1 MNGEQQD
8 LVLSTSGGFW
18 ACAYSLYMRI
28 ALDYPEIID
37 YGSANLPESYQMDFF
52 WRDTLAIST
61 NLGFALELLLKLL
74 LYRDSGKVSKTHSL
88 GRVYAGMSPEL
99 KKVMANVYRDTLKM
113 KGDMILTYIYAASP
127 NQIKK
132 FPKQDKLYR
141 IPKQPRPKKLDTL
154 KKLLYFIDRENLLY
168 GKRYEAFSFDH
179 NKWYPFFDRLIPLF
193 EFVRRLSRVIKSSD
207 DEWEYY
213 EVQEP
218 DNEKSPLIFRPF
230 SI

>member
-1 MNGEQQD
+1 MNGEQQN
-8 LVLSTSGGFW
+8 LVFSTSTGFW
-18 ACAYSLYMRI
+18 ACAYNLYMRI

-74 LYRDSGKVSKTHSL
+74 LYQDSGKISKTHSL
-88 GRVYAGMSPEL
+88 GRVYAGMSPGL
-99 KKVMANVYRDTLKM
+99 KNVMANVYRDTLKT
-113 KGDMILTYIYAASP
+113 KGDMILTFIYAASP

-132 FPKQDKLYR
+132 FPKQDKLYK
-141 IPKQPRPKKLDTL
+141 IPKQPQPKKLDTL
-154 KKLLYFIDRENLLY
+154 KKLLDFTDRERLLY
-168 GKRYEAFSFDH
+168 EKRYEAFCFDH

-193 EFVRRLSRVIKSSD
+193 EFVRRLSCVVKSSD
-207 DEWEYY
+207 GEWEYY

-218 DNEKSPLIFRPF
+218 DDEKSPLISRPF